1 MENISWRNEWYLDF
15 ILAMIHNL
23 SEKAQFITTTFRPE
37 LLESAEK
44 FYGVQFK
51 NKVSHILSIT
61 KEDAKDF
68 VQDDDTEQAPPQS
81 WWAWLIPSQRLH
93 YHDERD
99 DTKQAPPLSWGK
111 ATLSLLTENI
121 WYVTQKSF
129 SKRKAICDIDVF
141 MKDIQVTNS
150 QIDIP

>member
-1 MENISWRNEWYLDF
+1 
-15 ILAMIHNL
+15 MIKNL

-68 VQDDDTEQAPPQS
+68 VQDDVTEQNAKE
-81 WWAWLIPSQRLH
+81 A
-93 YHDERD
+93 
-99 DTKQAPPLSWGK
+99 
-111 ATLSLLTENI
+111 
-121 WYVTQKSF
+121 
-129 SKRKAICDIDVF
+129 
-141 MKDIQVTNS
+141 
-150 QIDIP
+150 

>member
-1 MENISWRNEWYLDF
+1 MYYV
-15 ILAMIHNL
+15 LAMIKNL

-68 VQDDDTEQAPPQS
+68 VQDDVTEQSAKE
-81 WWAWLIPSQRLH
+81 A
-93 YHDERD
+93 
-99 DTKQAPPLSWGK
+99 
-111 ATLSLLTENI
+111 
-121 WYVTQKSF
+121 
-129 SKRKAICDIDVF
+129 
-141 MKDIQVTNS
+141 
-150 QIDIP
+150 

>member
-1 MENISWRNEWYLDF
+1 
-15 ILAMIHNL
+15 MIKNL

-68 VQDDDTEQAPPQS
+68 VQDDVTEQSAKE
-81 WWAWLIPSQRLH
+81 A
-93 YHDERD
+93 
-99 DTKQAPPLSWGK
+99 
-111 ATLSLLTENI
+111 
-121 WYVTQKSF
+121 
-129 SKRKAICDIDVF
+129 
-141 MKDIQVTNS
+141 
-150 QIDIP
+150 

>member
-1 MENISWRNEWYLDF
+1 
-15 ILAMIHNL
+15 MIKNL

-68 VQDDDTEQAPPQS
+68 VQDDVTEQTAKE
-81 WWAWLIPSQRLH
+81 A
-93 YHDERD
+93 
-99 DTKQAPPLSWGK
+99 
-111 ATLSLLTENI
+111 
-121 WYVTQKSF
+121 
-129 SKRKAICDIDVF
+129 
-141 MKDIQVTNS
+141 
-150 QIDIP
+150 

>member
-1 MENISWRNEWYLDF
+1 
-15 ILAMIHNL
+15 MIKNL

-68 VQDDDTEQAPPQS
+68 VQDDVAEQSAKE
-81 WWAWLIPSQRLH
+81 A
-93 YHDERD
+93 
-99 DTKQAPPLSWGK
+99 
-111 ATLSLLTENI
+111 
-121 WYVTQKSF
+121 
-129 SKRKAICDIDVF
+129 
-141 MKDIQVTNS
+141 
-150 QIDIP
+150 